1 MSTRADPAFHPL
13 PRHPLP
19 RFAPGLRI
27 GLFGGSFN
35 PPHEGHRLA
44 SLIALKR
51 LRLDAVW
58 WLVTP
63 GNPLKDTRALPPLE
77 ARMAAAREVADD
89 PRILVT
95 GIEARIGTRYTYD
108 TVRWLTQRCAGVD
121 FVWLMGADNL
131 AGFHRWQKWREIAQL
146 VPIAVIDRPAST
158 LKAAHSRAAVWLAPN
173 RYDEADASLLP
184 GAKTPAFAFL
194 HGRRSG
200 QSSTALRATGQTGSA
215 STGDA
220 RNPAR

>member
-1 MSTRADPAFHPL
+1 MSTRADSDRHPL
-13 PRHPLP
+13 PRH
-19 RFAPGLRI
+19 APGLRI

-63 GNPLKDTRALPPLE
+63 GNPLKDTRALPPL
-77 ARMAAAREVADD
+77 AARIEAARRVADD
-89 PRILVT
+89 PHIAVT

-108 TVRWLTQRCAGVD
+108 TVRWLSERCGGVD

-131 AGFHRWQKWREIAQL
+131 AGFHRWQKWQEIAQL

-158 LKAAHSRAAVWLAPN
+158 LKAAHSRAATWLAPH

-194 HGRRSG
+194 HGRRSA
-200 QSSTALRATGQTGSA
+200 QSSTALRKAGKTLT
-215 STGDA
+215 T
-220 RNPAR
+220 P